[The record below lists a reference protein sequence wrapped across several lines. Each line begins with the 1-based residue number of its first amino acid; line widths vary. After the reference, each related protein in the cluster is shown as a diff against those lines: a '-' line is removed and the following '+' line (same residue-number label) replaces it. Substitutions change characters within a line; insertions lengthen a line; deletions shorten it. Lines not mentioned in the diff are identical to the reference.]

1 MSELLTTD
9 VAIIGAGPI
18 GLFAVFELGLLDI
31 RAHLVDILPKAGGQ
45 CAELYPEKPIYD
57 IPGFPVINGQ
67 ELVDNLMKQIH
78 PFGPK
83 FHLGEMVERMEVLGT
98 PERPLFRVET
108 DNDKT
113 IEAKSLFIAAGGGSF
128 QPKRPPIPGLDAY
141 ENKSV
146 FYSVRKMDHFK
157 GRRVVI
163 VGGGNSALDWALNL
177 HPIADRITLVHRR
190 DAFRAAPHSVNAMR
204 ELVNSGDMDFVLG
217 QVTAVKGEGGRLS
230 ALTIRRENGE
240 HYDHPCDDMLPF
252 FGLTMKLGPIANWG
266 INLHENLIPVD
277 TAKFETSV
285 PGIFAIGDINTYP
298 GKLKLILSGF
308 HEATLAAQR
317 AHHYVYPD
325 KKLTFQY
332 TTSSTSLQRKLGV
345 SLSQKEPTARTGAAL
360 SASTSGACLGA
371 GSERDARAQAD
382 HQFVLDPLR
391 RIVRVG
397 DSHGRID
404 EILDVGLNLP
414 RGQELKLIG
423 RLEKGLARANGRID
437 RGLVE
442 LHLPVEAGCAAARPH
457 SPHFDAEGIVVAPR
471 QRGVQSE
478 ARVDAGAD
486 EVAVLV
492 RREHRTDE
500 HIETPIGVVLRTPD
514 HLIHDPIEREVAVRR
529 RRHPVAQGTGERQA
543 YGVGL
548 LVVEFGAVV
557 PGADLV
563 APGSRPS
570 PFAFADALGTK
581 RVLQFGDRQS
591 SGVEREAH
599 AMGIASRRVRRIPRD
614 RAAVEDAREHGDAV
628 RHLRPP
634 ANA

>member
-1 MSELLTTD
+1 MTEVLSTD

-31 RAHLVDILPKAGGQ
+31 KAHLIDILPKAGGQ

-83 FHLGEMVERMEVLGT
+83 FHLGEMVERMEVPGT
-98 PERPLFRVET
+98 LERPLFRIST
-108 DNDKT
+108 DNDKA
-113 IEAKSLFIAAGGGSF
+113 IEAKSVFIAAGGGSF

-163 VGGGNSALDWALNL
+163 VGGGDSALDWALNL
-177 HPIADRITLVHRR
+177 HPVADRITLVHRR

-204 ELVNSGDMDFVLG
+204 ELVNSGDMEFVLG
-217 QVTAVKGEGGRLS
+217 QVTGVKGENGQLS

-240 HYDHPCDDMLPF
+240 TYDHACDDMMPF

-266 INLHENLIPVD
+266 INLNENLIPVD

-332 TTSSTSLQRKLGV
+332 TPSSTSLQRKLGV
-345 SLSQKEPTARTGAAL
+345 S
-360 SASTSGACLGA
+360 
-371 GSERDARAQAD
+371 
-382 HQFVLDPLR
+382 
-391 RIVRVG
+391 
-397 DSHGRID
+397 
-404 EILDVGLNLP
+404 
-414 RGQELKLIG
+414 
-423 RLEKGLARANGRID
+423 
-437 RGLVE
+437 
-442 LHLPVEAGCAAARPH
+442 
-457 SPHFDAEGIVVAPR
+457 
-471 QRGVQSE
+471 
-478 ARVDAGAD
+478 
-486 EVAVLV
+486 
-492 RREHRTDE
+492 
-500 HIETPIGVVLRTPD
+500 
-514 HLIHDPIEREVAVRR
+514 
-529 RRHPVAQGTGERQA
+529 
-543 YGVGL
+543 
-548 LVVEFGAVV
+548 
-557 PGADLV
+557 
-563 APGSRPS
+563 
-570 PFAFADALGTK
+570 
-581 RVLQFGDRQS
+581 
-591 SGVEREAH
+591 
-599 AMGIASRRVRRIPRD
+599 
-614 RAAVEDAREHGDAV
+614 
-628 RHLRPP
+628 
-634 ANA
+634 